1 MNINEFY
8 EKFYRIRR
16 IEQVIAE
23 IYPTDLIKSPIH
35 LSTGQEGPSLAVCY
49 NLLKN
54 DIAFGTYRG
63 HALYLAKGGSLKKMF
78 AELFGKID
86 GVARGKGGSMHLIE
100 NSVNMAGTSAIVSS
114 AISEAVGYALALK
127 MNKNKKH
134 IVVCFFG
141 DGATNQGVFFESLNF
156 ASLKKLPILFVCENN
171 DLAIHSKVSDRSV
184 QNKHYKFAE
193 VFNIKSKLYIDDNII
208 KLNQDLKKDINQVR
222 KLQKPIFVEIKTN
235 RWLEH
240 VGPNEDWYM
249 GYRSK
254 KNLNNFLKDDP
265 LKKLEKKINKN
276 LKIHIYEKVENEIK
290 QAIRFAKKSKFPN
303 KNEVFKHVFK
313 K

>member
-16 IEQVIAE
+16 VEQVIAE
-23 IYPTDLIKSPIH
+23 IYPSDLIKSPIH
-35 LSTGQEGPSLAVCY
+35 LSIGQEGPSLAVCY

-54 DIAFGTYRG
+54 DITFGTYRG

-127 MNKNKKH
+127 MNKNKKN

-193 VFNIKSKLYIDDNII
+193 VFNIKSNLYIDNNII
-208 KLNQDLKKDINQVR
+208 KLNQNLKKDINQVR
-222 KLQKPIFVEIKTN
+222 KFQKPIFVEIKTN

-254 KNLNNFLKDDP
+254 THLNNFLRDDP
-265 LKKLEKKINKN
+265 LKKLETKINNN

-303 KNEVFKHVFK
+303 KNEVLKHVFK

>member
-16 IEQVIAE
+16 VEQVIAE

-35 LSTGQEGPSLAVCY
+35 LSIGQEGPSLAVCY
-49 NLLKN
+49 NLFKN

-127 MNKNKKH
+127 MNKNEKH